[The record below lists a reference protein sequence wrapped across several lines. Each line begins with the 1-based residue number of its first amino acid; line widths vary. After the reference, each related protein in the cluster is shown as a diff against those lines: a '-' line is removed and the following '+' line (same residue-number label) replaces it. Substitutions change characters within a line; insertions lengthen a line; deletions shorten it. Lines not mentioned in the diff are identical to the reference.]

1 MKIVYPYPT
10 YWPYIRRGAERCI
23 HDMASYLANRGHE
36 VDIIT
41 SKPGPPRVAYDGR
54 VRVLYMRQFSH
65 PLTYRYGPLIKLYA
79 FGLGALNHVL
89 RGGYD
94 VAHLWSF
101 SSLVAAPFLRRF
113 RSLPYLYHLIVRTH
127 YWPGRVDR
135 WIFRQL
141 MYQANTVAALTP
153 EGAQE
158 ASDAYGVPVD
168 VLPPPVDME
177 RFKPAGDKDLRHPKI
192 LFTGDLGDPRKGG
205 GLLLRAWDEIHR
217 RCPEARLVLAG
228 PFGLVGFDFGFDVYT
243 LQRLD
248 LVRSPSARDAIE
260 IPGPGALADL
270 PTTYAQAAV
279 TVLPSVEEAF
289 GMVVTESL
297 SCGTPVVCSSFG
309 GPGEIVTDPAVGAT
323 VPLQTYHDLASDRSA
338 SLLADA
344 VIEGIE
350 LAQQPDSAER
360 CRAWVEPWGLE
371 KVGARLEGMLEE
383 MASYGKRSSVAG
395 SVEAAV

>member
-23 HDMASYLANRGHE
+23 HDMANYLANRGHE

-41 SKPGPPRVAYDGR
+41 SKPGAPHIAYDGR
-54 VRVLYMRQFSH
+54 VRVIYLRQFSH

-79 FGLGALNHVL
+79 FGLGALSHVM

-101 SSLVAAPFLRRF
+101 SSVVAAPLLKHFAN
-113 RSLPYLYHLIVRTH
+113 LPYLYHLIVRTH
-127 YWPGRVDR
+127 YWPGRMDR
-135 WIFRQL
+135 LIFQQL
-141 MYQANTVAALTP
+141 MKQANTVAALTP
-153 EGAQE
+153 EGAAE
-158 ASDAYGVPVD
+158 ASQAYGVPVD
-168 VLPPPVDME
+168 VLPPPVDMD
-177 RFKPAGDKDLRHPKI
+177 RFKPVPKDLKNPKV

-248 LVRSPSARDAIE
+248 LVRSASARAAIE

-279 TVLPSVEEAF
+279 TVLPSIEEAF

-297 SCGTPVVCSSFG
+297 SSGTPVVCSSSG
-309 GPGEIVTDPAVGAT
+309 GPGEIIGDSDVGVT
-323 VPLQTYHDLASDRSA
+323 VPLETYFDLASDQRA
-338 SLLADA
+338 SQLADA
-344 VIEGIE
+344 VIEAIE
-350 LAQQPDSAER
+350 MARQPNTAER
-360 CRAWVEPWGLE
+360 CREWVEPWGLDI
-371 KVGARLEGMLEE
+371 VGARLEGMLEE
-383 MASYGKRSSVAG
+383 MASSGRRGATADRL
-395 SVEAAV
+395 EIPA